1 MAHFDTTADVAK
13 FIADFGFSINSTSAS
28 DFSSNHTAYHCT
40 LTYDDKSIPVT
51 YNGTSA
57 PTVMDVVH
65 AVVQDAYSYDTTR
78 RSIDTFA
85 SEYGYNTV
93 DTPISKVLNAFN
105 ECKESYEWLCDDYG
119 KPLYSYDLPQLVKM
133 IADHKNEITDKV
145 NFIVKEKEASYAYSN
160 PPVPE
165 GFVSLKEVMNSF
177 DLGERG
183 DRITAHDGSE
193 YVADTFSSI
202 ADDAVDIYHNKLF
215 HWLPDNYGWLED
227 AADEGLLEGV
237 KDGDIIK
244 MIQIAQYVCYERD
257 LYDHQD
263 DILSYYVTS
272 ELHDGGLYMVDE
284 DIAEQ
289 LSNIG
294 RHFERLDS
302 ALDAAKDIIREA
314 LVASFEELY
323 GEDLAEEMAD
333 KVIDENYTIVN
344 PCVMNLS
351 TVHEVNEKGYEQAF
365 DNQWKDYLRQAHID
379 NLTAIFKQDGQAL
392 ENFFNLNDW
401 ENLPTIDTF
410 QEWYTNDFSQI
421 NEVSFTDDPDGLTNA
436 QNEALARLDNSL
448 FNPENIWSSTLSTHN
463 TDKDTMTVSPDS
475 SPDPNYRYQLLS
487 RLQLDCE
494 YYLGAC
500 VKNQVDMAAAQ
511 KHLWAGTIEG
521 QIDKMRELY
530 KSFPENEKPEWLSL
544 SDINQYEKKMLSARD
559 GNKNIRLSSISK
571 DMSAS
576 SNEIKEHNTPD
587 MSRTDH
593 PER

>member
-1 MAHFDTTADVAK
+1 MADLSTIDKVFEL
-13 FIADFGFSINSTSAS
+13 IADFSLDITHVGQG
-28 DFSSNHTAYHCT
+28 DFSSDYKIYSCT
-40 LTYDDKSIPVT
+40 LTYGEKSIPVK
-51 YNGTSA
+51 YEAHQSQGE
-57 PTVMDVVH
+57 PTVMDIVT
-65 AVVQDAYSYDTTR
+65 AVAHEAQSYDNY
-78 RSIDTFA
+78 RSIDEFA
-85 SEYGYNTV
+85 SEFGYNTT
-93 DTPISKVLNAFN
+93 DTPVSKIIGVFN
-105 ECKESYEWLCDDYG
+105 GCKESYEWLCSNEG
-119 KPLYSYDLPQLVKM
+119 RPLYSHDLPQLTEM
-133 IADHKNEITDKV
+133 LNEHEEEITKKV
-145 NFIVKEKEASYAYSN
+145 NALLAEKAATEAYLN

-165 GFVSLKEVMNSF
+165 GFVSLKKIMNDL
-177 DLGERG
+177 DLGDYG
-183 DRITAHDGSE
+183 DRITEHDVENYIGD
-193 YVADTFSSI
+193 AFTSI
-202 ADDAVDIYHNKLF
+202 ADDAVDIYHSSLMS
-215 HWLPDNYGWLED
+215 WLSDNYGWLED
-227 AADEGLLEGV
+227 AADEGLLEGIE
-237 KDGDIIK
+237 DGDLIK
-244 MIQIAQYVCYERD
+244 MAQIAQFVCYERD

-272 ELHDGGLYMVDE
+272 ELHDDGLYMVDE
-284 DIAEQ
+284 ELAEE
-289 LSNIG
+289 LSNMG
-294 RHFERLDS
+294 KHFERLDS
-302 ALDAAKDIIREA
+302 ALDAAKDKIRYA
-314 LVASFEELY
+314 LVASFEELYGEEY

-421 NEVSFTDDPDGLTNA
+421 NEASFADDPDGLTNA

-448 FNPENIWSSTLSTHN
+448 FNPKNRWSSTLSTHD
-463 TDKDTMTVSPDS
+463 TDKDTMTVSSDS
-475 SPDPNYRYQLLS
+475 SHNYRLLS

-500 VKNQVDMAAAQ
+500 VENQVDMATAQ

-530 KSFPENEKPEWLSL
+530 KSLPEKPEWLSS
-544 SDINQYEKKMLSARD
+544 SDIDQYEKKMLSARD

-576 SNEIKEHNTPD
+576 SNEIKEHNAPD
-587 MSRTDH
+587 TNRTDR

>member
-65 AVVQDAYSYDTTR
+65 AVVQDAYSYDTTH

-105 ECKESYEWLCDDYG
+105 KCKESYEWLCDNYG

-133 IADHKNEITDKV
+133 IDDHQNEITDKV
-145 NFIVKEKEASYAYSN
+145 NFIVKEKETLEAYSN

-165 GFVSLKEVMNSF
+165 GFVSLKEVMDGF
-177 DLGERG
+177 DLGECG
-183 DRITAHDGSE
+183 QRITEHDGSE
-193 YVADTFSSI
+193 YVADTLSSI
-202 ADDAVDIYHNKLF
+202 ADDNVDIYYNKLF
-215 HWLPDNYGWLED
+215 HWLSDNYGWLED
-227 AADEGLLEGV
+227 AADEGLFEGV

-244 MIQIAQYVCYERD
+244 MTQIAQYVCYERD

-421 NEVSFTDDPDGLTNA
+421 NEASFADDPDGLTNA

-448 FNPENIWSSTLSTHN
+448 FNPKNRWSSTLSTHD
-463 TDKDTMTVSPDS
+463 TDKDTMTVSSDS
-475 SPDPNYRYQLLS
+475 SHNYRLLS

-500 VKNQVDMAAAQ
+500 VENQVDMATAQ

-530 KSFPENEKPEWLSL
+530 KSLPENEKPEWLSL
-544 SDINQYEKKMLSARD
+544 SDINQYEKKMLAARD
-559 GNKNIRLSSISK
+559 KNNPLNSLSSQAK
-571 DMSAS
+571 DASSAS
-576 SNEIKEHNTPD
+576 KEVNSQNTPD
-587 MSRTDH
+587 MNRRD
-593 PER
+593 EQEK